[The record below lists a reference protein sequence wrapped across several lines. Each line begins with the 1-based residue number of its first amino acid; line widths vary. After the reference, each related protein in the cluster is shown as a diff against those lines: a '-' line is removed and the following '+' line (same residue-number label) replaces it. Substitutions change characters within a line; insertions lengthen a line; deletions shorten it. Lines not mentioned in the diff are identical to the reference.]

1 MNDIKLILTKI
12 TENLEDQYFINRTI
26 NNNQDHFEDL
36 EEINRL
42 CDQALTIYENLE
54 IEINKQLI

>member
-26 NNNQDHFEDL
+26 NNNQDHFENT
-36 EEINRL
+36 EKINML
-42 CDQALTIYENLE
+42 CDQTITIYENLE
-54 IEINKQLI
+54 IEINNQLI

>member
-1 MNDIKLILTKI
+1 MNDIQIVLTKI
-12 TENLEDQYFINRTI
+12 AENLEDQYFINRTI